1 MDKLFIETLLIFVIT
16 YLLFELLNKYIEVD
30 KIIILILSFVITS
43 IYYMKRFS
51 YEHLENV
58 NDINIEQTNEN
69 IEQTN
74 EKSQNKLEIKDK
86 NIKTDENIDIT
97 QSNDTKSLIETKE
110 TKEELKPEINE
121 TIIKQTNEAEF
132 KVNNENKD
140 GTLNYFS
147 DKNIQKIK
155 KGKAYDSTFTNHV
168 ESNIDKQDTRNQ
180 FQTENN
186 EFNVNDH
193 SNIPDKLED
202 ISIEGLKD
210 PTVITN
216 ENRYT
221 QYGGYIDANS
231 LYVPRDYK
239 YTDDDYGWNFIPPL
253 KWIDLPDQNAPR
265 VPLCVSAN
273 GNCKVNASL
282 TTGYPITVKTWNES
296 RKVMG
301 PSHIDVN
308 YIENHLNTS
317 KPPEEII
324 S

>member
-1 MDKLFIETLLIFVIT
+1 MKMDGYKVEYEQNNLIYEVPFD
-16 YLLFELLNKYIEVD
+16 KCYI
-30 KIIILILSFVITS
+30 
-43 IYYMKRFS
+43 
-51 YEHLENV
+51 
-58 NDINIEQTNEN
+58 
-69 IEQTN
+69 
-74 EKSQNKLEIKDK
+74 
-86 NIKTDENIDIT
+86 
-97 QSNDTKSLIETKE
+97 DTKYCSKE
-110 TKEELKPEINE
+110 FKNEINE

-186 EFNVNDH
+186 EFNVNGH

-221 QYGGYIDANS
+221 QYGGYIDANQYS
-231 LYVPRDYK
+231 SYAR
-239 YTDDDYGWNFIPPL
+239 W
-253 KWIDLPDQNAPR
+253 
-265 VPLCVSAN
+265 
-273 GNCKVNASL
+273 
-282 TTGYPITVKTWNES
+282 
-296 RKVMG
+296 
-301 PSHIDVN
+301 
-308 YIENHLNTS
+308 
-317 KPPEEII
+317 
-324 S
+324 